1 MIYQPTPPP
10 APRVQIYDNTP
21 PKTLGDYSG
30 RAPASKHLPRPGE
43 SAWAFKARTE
53 RTGLRHL
60 SENLPPAELEAVA
73 AAYNGA
79 VEHLEGGTVDQQVTQ
94 TPVARWNEVRGSL
107 GLANVVD
114 RGIFGT
120 SSPQERAMALGGRFG
135 GREIERNG
143 GLANSIGPAPARVDM
158 AAAWERQRLP
168 EYAQR
173 TEIPAGSSGT
183 GFLGVDR

>member
-1 MIYQPTPPP
+1 M
-10 APRVQIYDNTP
+10 YDSTP
-21 PKTLGDYSG
+21 PKTLDHYSG
-30 RAPASKHLPRPGE
+30 QAQTSKHLLRPGE

-60 SENLPPAELEAVA
+60 SENLPAAELEAVA

-79 VEHLEGGTVDQQVTQ
+79 VEHLEGGTVDQQVRE
-94 TPVARWNEVRGSL
+94 TPVGRWGEVRGSL
-107 GLANVVD
+107 GLANVTG
-114 RGIFGT
+114 RGIMGT
-120 SSPQERAMALGGRFG
+120 SSPQERATALGGRFG

-168 EYAQR
+168 GYAQR